1 MREGENACE
10 VPFAKKWLDYPAF
23 QSISILRAER
33 QNGRGMNMEITNEKR
48 KCQVDYLIAMALMK
62 EMKAKSIINKAD
74 LLKAEEELAKR
85 YRPYL
90 RYKDFE
96 L

>member
-1 MREGENACE
+1 
-10 VPFAKKWLDYPAF
+10 
-23 QSISILRAER
+23 
-33 QNGRGMNMEITNEKR
+33 MEITNEKR

>member
-1 MREGENACE
+1 
-10 VPFAKKWLDYPAF
+10 
-23 QSISILRAER
+23 
-33 QNGRGMNMEITNEKR
+33 MEITNEKR

-62 EMKAKSIINKAD
+62 EMKAKGIIDKYD
-74 LLKAEEELAKR
+74 LLKAEEKLAKR
-85 YRPYL
+85 FEPYL